1 MTYLCNKLNILTNT
15 HCITMKKLL
24 LATLI
29 VATMGL
35 TNVSCSKKVVTASY
49 PEYTGEGNSGGKKVS
64 KVKEEIDEC
73 EQMAFDAPDTEFR
86 GYASAIDEDRDF
98 ARQQAIMLARADIAS
113 QIENLTL
120 SVIKGYR
127 ATVKANGV
135 RSSESDIK
143 QDVGSMAEETLKSS
157 RVIGS
162 NRYRLSDGTYE
173 VSVCVSVPAN
183 TIEKIVGATT
193 LSDDERLKVEFN
205 EKQFRESYAD
215 ELKAF
220 RDARKKH

>member
-1 MTYLCNKLNILTNT
+1 
-15 HCITMKKLL
+15 MKKLL
-24 LATLI
+24 ITALIAT
-29 VATMGL
+29 TMGL
-35 TNVSCSKKVVTASY
+35 MNVSCSKKVVAASY
-49 PEYTGEGNSGGKKVS
+49 PEYTGEGNSGGKKVT

-73 EQMAFDAPDTEFR
+73 EQMALDAPETEFR

-98 ARQQAIMLARADIAS
+98 ARQQAVMLARADIAS

-157 RVIGS
+157 KVICS
-162 NRYRLSDGTYE
+162 NRYRLGDGTYE
-173 VSVCVSVPAN
+173 VSVCVSVPAE
-183 TIEKIVGATT
+183 TVEKIAGATT
-193 LSDDERLKVEFN
+193 LSDDERMKVEFN
-205 EKQFRESYAD
+205 AEQFRKSYAD

-220 RDARKKH
+220 RESRKNK